1 MFLSVLTT
9 SRHIPVSSRLQDQ
22 EGMQNLTRLDHD
34 RLEWNHWT
42 IILDLLSGPF
52 MSIIMGTASREI
64 IMPSEKQVVCTVR
77 PHCAASTTYCAAC
90 LRAVLC
96 TSFCKTQ
103 AISRAF
109 HVHTIMKSY
118 RRHLFLDRVTVI
130 YPMTSRYSAKSDRAG
145 ISLKPYFN
153 LNFKP

>member
-1 MFLSVLTT
+1 MLTT
-9 SRHIPVSSRLQDQ
+9 SRHTLVSPRLQDQ
-22 EGMQNLTRLDHD
+22 EGMQNLTIPMHVLTDSRISAF
-34 RLEWNHWT
+34 T
-42 IILDLLSGPF
+42 SSTASISGPF
-52 MSIIMGTASREI
+52 MSIIMGAASREI

>member
-1 MFLSVLTT
+1 MLTT
-9 SRHIPVSSRLQDQ
+9 SRHTLVSPRLQGQ
-22 EGMQNLTRLDHD
+22 QGMQNLTIPMHVLTDSRISAF
-34 RLEWNHWT
+34 T
-42 IILDLLSGPF
+42 SSTASISGPF
-52 MSIIMGTASREI
+52 MSIIMGAASREI

>member
-1 MFLSVLTT
+1 
-9 SRHIPVSSRLQDQ
+9 
-22 EGMQNLTRLDHD
+22 
-34 RLEWNHWT
+34 
-42 IILDLLSGPF
+42 
-52 MSIIMGTASREI
+52 
-64 IMPSEKQVVCTVR
+64 
-77 PHCAASTTYCAAC
+77 